1 LHSIFKETQDF
12 AYFSLTIYYLKELIK
27 AMVEGQVL
35 QDELDKLQRQNPQ
48 TMIESQ
54 MKRKNWGIAEKPEI
68 EVVVGD
74 DVRCDQS
81 KKQKPDDKNEQL

>member
-1 LHSIFKETQDF
+1 
-12 AYFSLTIYYLKELIK
+12 
-27 AMVEGQVL
+27 MVEGQVL

-81 KKQKPDDKNEQL
+81 KKQKPDDKNEQLWSKIHYLFCYSIFFLFFFWIIRLNLK